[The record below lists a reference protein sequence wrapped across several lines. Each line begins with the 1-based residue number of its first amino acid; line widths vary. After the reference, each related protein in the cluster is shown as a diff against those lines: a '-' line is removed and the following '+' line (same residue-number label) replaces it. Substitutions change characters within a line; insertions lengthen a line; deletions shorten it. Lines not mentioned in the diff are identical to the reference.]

1 VAVQGVGVTQPL
13 SLVIVVAVAE
23 NGVIGRNGTL
33 PWRLKSD
40 MAYFRKV
47 TMGKPVVMGRKTWDS
62 LSRKPLA
69 GRTNIVVTRDG
80 TFTAPGALAVTSVE
94 AALVA
99 ARGDALRRGVDEIV
113 VIGGNDIFAAILPI
127 ADRIE
132 LTRVK
137 LRPQGDVYFPE
148 IDGAAWREA
157 SRQDFDAGPEDE
169 ADFTILTYRRTRA
182 G

>member
-1 VAVQGVGVTQPL
+1 MTQSL
-13 SLVIVVAVAE
+13 SLVLVVAVAE
-23 NGVIGRNGTL
+23 NGVIGRNGAL

-62 LSRKPLA
+62 LPRKPLS
-69 GRTNIVVTRDG
+69 GRTNIVATRDS
-80 TFTAPGALAVTSVE
+80 TFTAPGALVVTSVD

-99 ARGDALRRGVDEIV
+99 ARGDALRRGVNEIA
-113 VIGGNDIFAAILPI
+113 VIGGNEIFRATLPI

-132 LTRVK
+132 FTRVK

-148 IDGAAWREA
+148 LDGGAWQEA
-157 SRQDFDAGPEDE
+157 SRQDFKAGPEDE
-169 ADFTILTYRRTRA
+169 ADFSILTYRRSRA

>member
-1 VAVQGVGVTQPL
+1 VTQPL
-13 SLVIVVAVAE
+13 LLVIVVAVAE
-23 NGVIGRNGTL
+23 NGVIGRDGKL

-62 LSRKPLA
+62 LPRKPLS
-69 GRTNIVVTRDG
+69 GRTNIVVTRDSA
-80 TFTAPGALAVTSVE
+80 FTAPGALAVTSVD

-99 ARGDALRRGVDEIV
+99 ARGDALRRGADEIA
-113 VIGGNDIFAAILPI
+113 VIGGNDIFAATLPI

-137 LRPQGDVYFPE
+137 LHPQGDVYFPE
-148 IDGAAWREA
+148 LDSAAWREV
-157 SRQDFDAGPEDE
+157 SRQDFRAGPEDE
-169 ADFTILTYRRTRA
+169 ADFTILTYRRAKA

>member
-1 VAVQGVGVTQPL
+1 VVL
-13 SLVIVVAVAE
+13 VVAVAE

-62 LSRKPLA
+62 LPRKPLL
-69 GRTNIVVTRDG
+69 GRTNIVVTRHRA
-80 TFTAPGALAVTSVE
+80 FEAAGALVVTSVD
-94 AALVA
+94 AALIA
-99 ARGDALRRGVDEIV
+99 ARGDALRRGVEDIA
-113 VIGGNDIFAAILPI
+113 VIGGDQIFTATLPI

-132 LTRVK
+132 FTQVR
-137 LRPQGDVYFPE
+137 LRPDGDVYFPE
-148 IDGAAWREA
+148 IDRAIWHEA
-157 SRQDFDAGPEDE
+157 SRQEHKAGAEDD
-169 ADFTILTYRRTRA
+169 ADFTILTYRRAKT

>member
-1 VAVQGVGVTQPL
+1 MTAPL
-13 SLVIVVAVAE
+13 SIVLVVAVAE
-23 NGVIGRNGTL
+23 NGVIGRDGML

-40 MAYFRKV
+40 MAYFRRV

-62 LSRKPLA
+62 LPRKPLA
-69 GRTNIVVTRDG
+69 GRTNIVVTRDSA
-80 TFTAPGALAVTSVE
+80 FAAPGALVATSVE

-99 ARGDALRRGVDEIV
+99 ARGDALRRGVTEIA
-113 VIGGNDIFAAILPI
+113 VIGGNDIFAATLPV

-148 IDGAAWREA
+148 LDGAVWREV
-157 SRQDFDAGPEDE
+157 SREEFKAGPGDE

>member
-1 VAVQGVGVTQPL
+1 MTQPL
-13 SLVIVVAVAE
+13 SLILVVAVAE
-23 NGVIGRNGTL
+23 NGVIGRNGGL

-62 LSRKPLA
+62 LPRKPLT
-69 GRTNIVVTRDG
+69 GRTNIVVTRDR
-80 TFTAPGALAVTSVE
+80 TFTAPGALVAASID

-99 ARGDALRRGVDEIV
+99 VRGDALRRGADEIA
-113 VIGGNDIFAAILPI
+113 VIGGNEIFAATLPI

-132 LTRVK
+132 FTRVK

-148 IDGAAWREA
+148 LDSVAWQEA
-157 SRQDFDAGPEDE
+157 SRQDFKAGPEDE
-169 ADFTILTYRRTRA
+169 ADFTILTYRRTKA
-182 G
+182 GL